1 MSDLRELSY
10 GEVLRELRIYHDY
23 KQKDISEYLNITS
36 QAYSN
41 YENNK
46 RTPDIETMY
55 KIAHFYKI
63 TLDQLISYRY
73 TKQFED
79 IPGYMNDRTLYRAVD
94 PSGISI
100 PMKAEQAKMIT
111 DILSLTPEQQD
122 ACQKFVNFLKT
133 PIS

>member
-1 MSDLRELSY
+1 MSDLRVLSY
-10 GEVLRELRIYHDY
+10 GEVLRELCIYHDY

-63 TLDQLISYRY
+63 TLDQLVSYRY
-73 TKQFED
+73 TRQFED

-94 PSGISI
+94 NTGISI

>member
-94 PSGISI
+94 SSGISI

>member
-1 MSDLRELSY
+1 MSDLRVLSY

-63 TLDQLISYRY
+63 TLDQLVSYRY
-73 TKQFED
+73 TRQFED

-94 PSGISI
+94 NSGISI

>member
-1 MSDLRELSY
+1 MSDLRVLSY

-63 TLDQLISYRY
+63 TLDQLVSYRY
-73 TKQFED
+73 TRQFED

-94 PSGISI
+94 NTGISI